1 MRRGAIFSRLRSPRG
16 RCDCARQGFRAS
28 NLCFVPRASGWW
40 ERYPAGNKGC
50 RRWPDARQ
58 CARPWCLLPIL
69 LHVRCVVSL
78 VFLSAFSQSVRLQK
92 QYGAVNRKDPQ
103 ARNEL
108 KCDAGTSMSDMGQT
122 TKWLGKA
129 IRGLRT
135 FAYGNTGERPK
146 VGLALGGGFA
156 RGVAHVGVLRVL
168 EEHEIP
174 IDFIAGTSVGAL
186 IAAAYAS
193 GATLDHMAQQ
203 AAITRFRD
211 FGRWTLSR
219 MGMASNEPLQDFLH
233 RLTPAKYFKQMR
245 IPLAIVAT
253 DLLKGTSIHFIEGEI
268 GPALR
273 ASCAYPGLFLPVEHQ
288 DHYLVDGF
296 LTEQV
301 PAPAVRQMGAELVI
315 GIHLEPGL
323 LESKPRN
330 TIEVIS
336 RSFSIIQSVANQP
349 WRGVTDVLIE
359 PDVHHVLWDEFVKT
373 PQLIAA
379 GADACYAALPKIK
392 HLLRYGADQLL
403 RTRTA

>member
-1 MRRGAIFSRLRSPRG
+1 MAGQSHSR
-16 RCDCARQGFRAS
+16 
-28 NLCFVPRASGWW
+28 
-40 ERYPAGNKGC
+40 PA
-50 RRWPDARQ
+50 Q
-58 CARPWCLLPIL
+58 F
-69 LHVRCVVSL
+69 CVWH
-78 VFLSAFSQSVRLQK
+78 
-92 QYGAVNRKDPQ
+92 G
-103 ARNEL
+103 
-108 KCDAGTSMSDMGQT
+108 
-122 TKWLGKA
+122 
-129 IRGLRT
+129 
-135 FAYGNTGERPK
+135 GERPK
-146 VGLALGGGFA
+146 GGLALGGVFA

-174 IDFIAGTSVGAL
+174 IDFITGTSVGAL

-193 GATLDHMAQQ
+193 GATLDHMTQQ

-233 RLTPAKYFKQMR
+233 RLTPAKYFHEMR

-253 DLLKGTSIHFIEGEI
+253 DLLKGTSVHFTEGEI

-288 DHYLVDGF
+288 GHYLVDGF

-301 PAPAVRQMGAELVI
+301 PSPAVRKMGAEMVI

-323 LESKPRN
+323 LDTKPRN

-336 RSFSIIQSVANQP
+336 RAFSIIQTVANQP
-349 WRGVTDVLIE
+349 WRGMTDVLIE
-359 PDVHHVLWDEFVKT
+359 PGVHHVLWDEFVKT

-379 GADACYAALPKIK
+379 GEEATHAVMPQIKAVLDGDPAKIEAE
-392 HLLRYGADQLL
+392 REASRAG
-403 RTRTA
+403 